1 VFEQLCVVGQ
11 LRHSVHHLLQ
21 CCCVWVM
28 QGRHLGS
35 HHDALQQFAQLV
47 AGVAHLVAYVLGCQ
61 LPRERVPDEH
71 QFVGAQND
79 KFAVSN
85 EDPGGLRSAD
95 ATEKGINGVQEG
107 IEMSLVLVRI
117 EQKRLS
123 VMEGDS
129 AVGSLEFCLDHLG

>member
-1 VFEQLCVVGQ
+1 
-11 LRHSVHHLLQ
+11 
-21 CCCVWVM
+21 M

-35 HHDALQQFAQLV
+35 RHDALQQFAQLV

-61 LPRERVPDEH
+61 LPRERVPNEH

-95 ATEKGINGVQEG
+95 AAEKGIDGVEEG

-123 VMEGDS
+123 VVGGNS
-129 AVGSLEFCLDHLG
+129 AVGSLQGLRWLPF

>member
-1 VFEQLCVVGQ
+1 MVGQ
-11 LRHSVHHLLQ
+11 LCHSVHHLLQ
-21 CCCVWVM
+21 RCCVWVV

-47 AGVAHLVAYVLGCQ
+47 AGVAHPVAYVLRCQ

-123 VMEGDS
+123 VVGGNS
-129 AVGSLEFCLDHLG
+129 AVGSLEGLRWLPF